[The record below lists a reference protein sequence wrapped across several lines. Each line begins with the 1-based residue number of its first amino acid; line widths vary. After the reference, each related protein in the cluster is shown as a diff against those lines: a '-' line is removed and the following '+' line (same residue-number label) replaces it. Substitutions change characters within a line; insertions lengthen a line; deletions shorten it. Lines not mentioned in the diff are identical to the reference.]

1 VSTSS
6 QTPVTSSTRIAVPRD
21 KGRRPAQALV
31 ARGIALLARV
41 VPARVLA
48 NALLTIAWL
57 ARRHAWEQ
65 SLRWLGSEESTGV
78 VRPHVP
84 GFVLDA
90 VEEGDAVIDIGCG
103 RGMISEAVAPRA
115 GRVVAVDHDATAVK
129 QTAAAC
135 ARYDNVDVVQ
145 GDALEVMRER
155 GPFDVAVLLHALEH
169 LDDPAGALR
178 DIGEHARR
186 VVIEVPDFNADPL
199 NAMRLRIGAPFY
211 MDDDHVSEFTVE
223 SLHETLTAA
232 GWGEAS
238 VRASGGMLLA
248 VADRPGA

>member
-1 VSTSS
+1 
-6 QTPVTSSTRIAVPRD
+6 VPRD

-48 NALLTIAWL
+48 KALLTIAWL

-65 SLRWLGSEESTGV
+65 SLRWLGSDESTDV

-84 GFVLDA
+84 GFVLEA
-90 VEEGDAVIDIGCG
+90 VDEGDTVIDIGCG

-115 GRVVAVDHDATAVK
+115 GRVVAVDHDATAVQ
-129 QTAAAC
+129 QTAGAC

-145 GDALEVMRER
+145 GDALAVMRER
-155 GPFDVAVLLHALEH
+155 GPFDVALLLHALEH

-199 NAMRLRIGAPFY
+199 NAVRLRIGAPFY
-211 MDDDHVSEFTVE
+211 TDDDHVSEFTAE
-223 SLHETLTAA
+223 SLHETLVAA
-232 GWGEAS
+232 GWDEAN
-238 VRASGGMLLA
+238 VRASSGMLLA
-248 VADRPGA
+248 VADRSGA